1 MKPLLK
7 QVYTWFLPG
16 MGVKRWASTAFGG
29 MVLFGLGI
37 HALLTTLP
45 WRGAWPIWSGFLL
58 VLLGLVGFATGI
70 RRMNRILLRA
80 ANPQA
85 GRGDLVNRVFAS
97 QILGQGPAVAAIGG
111 GTGLSALLRGLSRHT
126 TNISAVVT
134 VADSGGSSGALRDA
148 YGATPQGDIRNC
160 LVALAEDEG
169 TMERV
174 FQYRFED
181 GPFAGHSLG
190 NLVLFALSRS
200 EGGVEG
206 GIGQVGRI
214 FALRGRV
221 IPAAQDAVTLVA
233 EKERGKVIV
242 GEARISEA
250 PGRVRRIWMEDR
262 GVEASAEAVEAIAAA
277 ELLVLGPGSLFTSI
291 IPNLLLPPIAEA
303 VRRSRATKVYVGNIM
318 TQPGE
323 TDGMTAE
330 DHLAEIAHLVGPVDT
345 VLLNREVGHRQAS
358 LYAAEGAQPVAYD
371 LLGLLASGVKPV
383 LGDFS
388 LGDPTLAR
396 HDPEALAQALL
407 EIVRERRRK

>member
-1 MKPLLK
+1 M
-7 QVYTWFLPG
+7 VFF
-16 MGVKRWASTAFGG
+16 GV
-29 MVLFGLGI
+29 GI
-37 HALLTTLP
+37 HGLLTTFP
-45 WRGAWPIWSGFLL
+45 WQGAWPRWAGFLF

-80 ANPQA
+80 ANPRA
-85 GRGDLVNRVFAS
+85 DHGYLVDRVFAR
-97 QILGQGPAVAAIGG
+97 QILGQGPAVTAIGG
-111 GTGLSALLRGLSRHT
+111 GTGLSALLRGLCKHT

-160 LVALAEDEG
+160 LVALAEDQE

-174 FQYRFED
+174 FGYRFED

-190 NLVLFALSRS
+190 NLVLFALSDR
-200 EGGVEG
+200 EGGVAG
-206 GIGQVGRI
+206 GIGQVGKI
-214 FALRGRV
+214 FALRGQV
-221 IPAAQDAVTLVA
+221 IPAAEGPVTLVA

-242 GEARISEA
+242 GEARISA
-250 PGRVRRIWMEDR
+250 TPGRVRRIWMEDR
-262 GVEASAEAVEAIAAA
+262 GVQATPGAVEAIMGA

-303 VRRSRATKVYVGNIM
+303 VRRSQAAKIYVGNIM

-330 DHLAEIAHLVGPVDT
+330 DHLAEIVHLVGPVDT
-345 VLLNREVGHRQAS
+345 VLLNREVGPDQADR
-358 LYAAEGAQPVAYD
+358 YAAEGAQPVAYD

-383 LGDFS
+383 LGDFA

-396 HDPEALAQALL
+396 HDPDVLAKALL
-407 EIVRERRRK
+407 EIVRARRRK